1 MAFFNSRRLRAL
13 CVSSVVGLLT
23 LTASASAQA
32 RPFTAQDLATL
43 PRLSDPHVSPDG
55 RYVVYD
61 LRTTDYAA
69 NKTVHALWL
78 LDAIGGQPRRLAA
91 SDGGASSPRWSG
103 DGKSIYFLSG
113 RGGSAQ
119 VWKTD
124 VAGAQATEVTHLP
137 LDVGAFKLAQDGGHI
152 VVSQAVFPDCGT
164 PDCTA
169 EREAQK
175 AADKAG
181 GQLYTKLFVRHWDAF
196 ADGTQN
202 HLFALALDSAG
213 AATGKPVSLMAHI
226 DGDAPSKPFGGDE
239 DFDISPDGRTVFV
252 SVRAA
257 GRTEPWSTNFD
268 IWRVSL
274 DGAWPPLDLTAAN
287 PAWDAEP
294 VVSPDGQF
302 LAYRA
307 QRQPGFESDRF
318 GVWIMTLSTGAIREL
333 APNWDRSAGH
343 IAWSPDGKTILAT
356 ADDMGH
362 GRLFALDV
370 ATGAVAARSGD
381 DHVAEVD
388 VGPSGVVY
396 TADSFAHPARLYA
409 QDLTGRGARELVDPD
424 TAALAGLEMAP
435 YEPFTFVGW
444 NHEAVHGYA
453 FKPDGFQPGRKYPV
467 VFLIHGGPQ
476 GSWNDSWSYRWNP
489 QTWTALGYGVVV
501 VDFHGSTGYGQA
513 FTNAISQHWG
523 DRPLEDLQKGW
534 AAALAA
540 FPYLDGAH
548 ACALGASYGGY
559 MINWIAG
566 VWSGPWKCLVV
577 HDGVF
582 DSRMMAYSTEE
593 LWFSEWE
600 NGGLPWLQ
608 AADIEKFN
616 PIDHVASWSKPQ
628 LVIHG
633 GRDYRIPLEQGL
645 GAFTALQRRGIP
657 SEFLYFPDENH
668 WVLKPQDS
676 VQWHNAVQD
685 WVKRWTAPQG
695 APGETASPRHPV

>member
-1 MAFFNSRRLRAL
+1 MASFLSRRLMSAWASGVLAL
-13 CVSSVVGLLT
+13 AA
-23 LTASASAQA
+23 LTAASAAQA
-32 RPFTAQDLATL
+32 RPFTVQDLATL
-43 PRLSDPHVSPDG
+43 PRLSGPQVSPDG
-55 RYVVYD
+55 RHVVYD

-69 NKTVHALWL
+69 NRSAHALWL
-78 LDAIGGQPRRLAA
+78 VDVGGGAPRRLVA

-103 DGKSIYFLSG
+103 DGKAIYFLSG
-113 RGGSAQ
+113 RSGSDQ

-124 VAGAQATEVTHLP
+124 ITGATATQVTHLP
-137 LDVGAFKLAQDGGHI
+137 LDVGAFKLTRDSSHI
-152 VVSQAVFPDCGT
+152 VVAQAVFPDCGT

-169 EREAQK
+169 AREKAK

-181 GQLYTKLFVRHWDAF
+181 GQLFTKLFVRHWDVW

-202 HLFALALDSAG
+202 HLFALALDSTG
-213 AATGKPVSLMAHI
+213 VATTEPVPLMTHI
-226 DGDAPSKPFGGDE
+226 DGDTPSKPFGGDE
-239 DFDISPDGRTVFV
+239 DFDISPDGKTVFF
-252 SVRAA
+252 SVRTA

-274 DGAWPPLDLTAAN
+274 DGASPPVDLTAAN

-318 GVWIMTLSTGAIREL
+318 GVWIMTLSTGAIREV

-343 IAWSPDGKTILAT
+343 IAWSPDGKTILTT
-356 ADDMGH
+356 ADDQGH
-362 GRLFALDV
+362 GRLFAIDV
-370 ATGAVAARSGD
+370 AKGKVTARSGD
-381 DHVAEVD
+381 DHVAEFD
-388 VGPSGVVY
+388 VGATGVVY
-396 TADSFAHPARLYA
+396 TEDSFAHPARLYA
-409 QDLTGRGARELVDPD
+409 QDLAGGGAHELVDPD
-424 TAALAGLEMAP
+424 AAALAGVETAP
-435 YEPFTFVGW
+435 FEQFSFVGW
-444 NHEAVHGYA
+444 NNETVRGYA
-453 FKPDGFQPGRKYPV
+453 FKPDGFQAGRKYPV

-489 QTWTALGYGVVV
+489 QTWTGLGYGVVV

-534 AAALAA
+534 AAALKAY
-540 FPYLDGAH
+540 PYLDGAH

-566 VWSGPWKCLVV
+566 VWNQPWKCLVV

-600 NGGLPWLQ
+600 NGGLPWLE
-608 AADIEKFN
+608 ASDIEKFN

-645 GAFTALQRRGIP
+645 GAFTALQRKGIP
-657 SEFLYFPDENH
+657 SELLYFPEENH

-676 VQWHNAVQD
+676 VQWHDAVQD
-685 WVKRWTAPQG
+685 WVKHWTAP
-695 APGETASPRHPV
+695 

>member
-1 MAFFNSRRLRAL
+1 LIGVSQAEQSMAFFNFRRLRAL

-23 LTASASAQA
+23 LAASASAQA

-78 LDAIGGQPRRLAA
+78 VDAIGGQPRRLAA

-137 LDVGAFKLAQDGGHI
+137 LDVDAFKLAQDGGHI

-181 GQLYTKLFVRHWDAF
+181 GQVYTKLFVRHWDAF

-213 AATGKPVSLMAHI
+213 AATGKPVALMAHI
-226 DGDAPSKPFGGDE
+226 DGDTPSKPFGGDE

-274 DGAWPPLDLTAAN
+274 DGASPPLDLTAAN

-409 QDLTGRGARELVDPD
+409 QDLTGRGVRELVDPD

-444 NHEAVHGYA
+444 NNEAVHGYA

-540 FPYLDGAH
+540 FPYLDAAH

-566 VWSGPWKCLVV
+566 VWSRPWKCLVV

-676 VQWHNAVQD
+676 VQWHNTVQD
-685 WVKRWTAPQG
+685 WVKRWTAP
-695 APGETASPRHPV
+695 

>member
-1 MAFFNSRRLRAL
+1 MAFSISRCAVSA
-13 CVSSVVGLLT
+13 CVSAVLLA
-23 LTASASAQA
+23 LALAAPQALA

-43 PRLSDPHVSPDG
+43 PRLADPHLSPDG
-55 RYVVYD
+55 RHVVYD

-69 NKTVHALWL
+69 NKGIHAIWSV
-78 LDAIGGQPRRLAA
+78 DIEGGTPRRLAA

-113 RGGSAQ
+113 RGGSDQ

-124 VAGAQATEVTHLP
+124 MAGLVAVQVTHLP
-137 LDVGAFKLAQDGGHI
+137 LDVGAFKLTRDGAHI

-169 EREAQK
+169 EREK
-175 AADKAG
+175 AEAAEKAG
-181 GQLYTKLFVRHWDAF
+181 GRMFTKLFVRHWDTW

-202 HLFALALDSAG
+202 HLFALTLDGAG
-213 AATGKPVSLMAHI
+213 VATGAPVALMAHI
-226 DGDAPSKPFGGDE
+226 DGDTPTKPFGGDE
-239 DFDISPDGRTVFV
+239 DFDISPDGASVFF
-252 SVRAA
+252 SVRTA
-257 GRTEPWSTNFD
+257 GRSEPWSTNFD
-268 IWRVSL
+268 IWRATL
-274 DGAWPPLDLTAAN
+274 DGTSAPVDLTAGN

-294 VVSPDGQF
+294 IVSPDGQY

-307 QRQPGFESDRF
+307 QHQPGFESDRF
-318 GVWIMTLSTGAIREL
+318 GLWIMNLSTGAIREV
-333 APNWDRSAGH
+333 APRWDRSAGH
-343 IAWSPDGKTILAT
+343 IAWSQDGKTILTT

-362 GRLFALDV
+362 GRLFAIDV
-370 ATGAVAARSGD
+370 ASGQVAQRSGD
-381 DHVAEVD
+381 DHIGDFDA
-388 VGPSGVVY
+388 GPGGLVY
-396 TADSFAHPARLYA
+396 TADSFSRPARLYA
-409 QDLTGRGARELVDPD
+409 QGLNGGGVRELVDPD
-424 TAALAGLEMAP
+424 AVALAGVETAP
-435 YEPFTFVGW
+435 FEPFVFAGW
-444 NHEAVHGYA
+444 NNEAVHGYV

-476 GSWNDSWSYRWNP
+476 GSWNDDWSYRWNP
-489 QTWTALGYGVVV
+489 QTWAGLGYGVVV

-513 FTNAISQHWG
+513 FTDSISKHWG

-540 FPYLDGAH
+540 YPYLDGGH

-566 VWSGPWKCLVV
+566 VWNTPWKCLVV

-608 AADIEKFN
+608 GADIEKFN
-616 PIDHVASWSKPQ
+616 PVDHVASWSKPQ

-633 GRDYRIPLEQGL
+633 GRDYRIPFEQGL
-645 GAFTALQRRGIP
+645 GAFGALQRKGVP
-657 SEFLYFPDENH
+657 SELLYFPDENH

-676 VQWHNAVQD
+676 VQWHDAVQD
-685 WVKRWTAPQG
+685 WVKRWT
-695 APGETASPRHPV
+695 SP